1 MERKN
6 PFNFLFIIA
15 LLLLNSNSCSSY
27 KPILLDNQKYQEMQ
41 ESRAKYE
48 IDLCVEESNELSN
61 QQIISE
67 GYYNSADTLT
77 KDFSNIISQSIL
89 GNKNKTNLINST
101 IRNSGSTT
109 STAIKSYHQT
119 KNNPHANVKNYIV
132 SCLGRKGLVVIGWK

>member
-48 IDLCVEESNELSN
+48 IDLFL
-61 QQIISE
+61 
-67 GYYNSADTLT
+67 
-77 KDFSNIISQSIL
+77 
-89 GNKNKTNLINST
+89 
-101 IRNSGSTT
+101 
-109 STAIKSYHQT
+109 
-119 KNNPHANVKNYIV
+119 
-132 SCLGRKGLVVIGWK
+132 